1 MVVICS
7 EICKIIVKSV
17 NIMKRLILIQN
28 DYPSTGKSTLAC
40 CFHRYLHQFGVAH
53 QTLRLV
59 DDSFTID
66 DDGTCL
72 DANKL
77 TPFEFLDHVDASPIT
92 ILEVGTGLGEFFGK
106 FYQNHELDQ
115 VLPEADVA
123 LSVVLPVTSESDS
136 FDSVIEAAETYS
148 DNAEYLIAHLIT
160 SSYED
165 DDKVWDSSYAARVMD
180 MFEAIE
186 LHVPE
191 IGFQTELELRAQH
204 TDLATALNDADAEDN
219 YGKDFGRWLRR
230 AMGQV
235 ESARQFLFGD
245 AFKPTT
251 MPKAFKQPA
260 RRGRPRVKAD

>member
-1 MVVICS
+1 
-7 EICKIIVKSV
+7 
-17 NIMKRLILIQN
+17 MKKLILLQN

-40 CFHRYLHQFGVAH
+40 CFHRYLHQFGVPH
-53 QTLRLV
+53 QTLHLV
-59 DDSFTID
+59 EDASDSD

-77 TPFEFLDHVDASPIT
+77 TPFEFLEHLDASPIT
-92 ILEVGTGLGEFFGK
+92 VLEVATGLGEFFGK

-115 VLPEADVA
+115 VLPEAGIG
-123 LSVVLPVTSESDS
+123 LSVVLPVTSETDS
-136 FDSVIEAAETYS
+136 FDSVIEAAEVYS

-165 DDKVWDSSYAARVMD
+165 DDKTWDSSYAARVMD
-180 MFEAIE
+180 MFEAVELHIPETGFQIE
-186 LHVPE
+186 LE
-191 IGFQTELELRAQH
+191 MRANH
-204 TDLATALNDADAEDN
+204 TDLASALTDPDAEEH
-219 YGKDFGRWLRR
+219 YGKEFGKWLRR

-251 MPKAFKQPA
+251 MPKQIKQT
-260 RRGRPRVKAD
+260 GRKTKAKAA